1 MGGFISGFR
10 LGFEGNR
17 ANHVARNLKSARLN
31 PVMLKEK
38 ICKEVRLGRFAGPYV
53 DSPISNLR
61 ISPVGLVPKSNGS
74 YRLIT
79 HLSYPVGD
87 KNKN

>member
-38 ICKEVRLGRFAGPYV
+38 KKKIVSECVWAG
-53 DSPISNLR
+53 LR
-61 ISPVGLVPKSNGS
+61 DPM
-74 YRLIT
+74 LI
-79 HLSYPVGD
+79 HQFLI
-87 KNKN
+87 